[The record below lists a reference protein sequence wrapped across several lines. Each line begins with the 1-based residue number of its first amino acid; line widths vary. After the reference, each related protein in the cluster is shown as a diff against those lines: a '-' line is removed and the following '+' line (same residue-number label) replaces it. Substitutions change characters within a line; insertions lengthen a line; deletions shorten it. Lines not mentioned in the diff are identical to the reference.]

1 MFKLFKRS
9 FLFINFYFT
18 GKNVMFRGLKIYKSS
33 EFLSSSHSLMTT
45 IRSFPSCIILTTY
58 IVSVSGLKLFD
69 AGDDEI
75 LNPARRSAPDLIR
88 ADGIMRSLR
97 SEPVF
102 EQGIMRKLK
111 RSPYDDFGDKSSML
125 NNGIMRSLKR
135 SAEPLRNIHGNGL
148 MRSLRSVK
156 KRSLISI
163 PIDEND
169 QDDGKTTYFMDEKN
183 ANFKRS
189 ALPEEIRSLRS
200 TLIPNHPYDG
210 LTLRYL

>member
-1 MFKLFKRS
+1 
-9 FLFINFYFT
+9 
-18 GKNVMFRGLKIYKSS
+18 MFRGLKTYKSS

-45 IRSFPSCIILTTY
+45 FRSFPFCIIMTTY
-58 IVSVSGLKLFD
+58 IVSVSGLKIFD
-69 AGDDEI
+69 VGDDKI
-75 LNPARRSAPDLIR
+75 LSPSRRSDPDLIR

-97 SEPVF
+97 SDPVL

-111 RSPYDDFGDKSSML
+111 RASYDDFGDKSSML

-135 SAEPLRNIHGNGL
+135 SVEPLRNIHSNGL
-148 MRSLRSVK
+148 MRSLRSIK

-169 QDDGKTTYFMDEKN
+169 QDDGKTTYFMDKKD
-183 ANFKRS
+183 ANFKRDTRS
-189 ALPEEIRSLRS
+189 AFPEGIRSIRF
-200 TLIPNHPYDG
+200 LIPNQPYDG

>member
-1 MFKLFKRS
+1 
-9 FLFINFYFT
+9 
-18 GKNVMFRGLKIYKSS
+18 MFRGLEIYKSS
-33 EFLSSSHSLMTT
+33 GFLSSSHSLMTT
-45 IRSFPSCIILTTY
+45 VSRFPAWIILTTF
-58 IVSVSGLKLFD
+58 IVSLSGLKIFD
-69 AGDDEI
+69 DGNDEI
-75 LNPARRSAPDLIR
+75 LKPARRLDPELLR
-88 ADGIMRSLR
+88 ADGILRSLR
-97 SEPVF
+97 SQPVF

-111 RSPYDDFGDKSSML
+111 RSSYDDFEHKASMI

-156 KRSLISI
+156 KRSLLSI

-169 QDDGKTTYFMDEKN
+169 QDDGKITYFIDEKD
-183 ANFKRS
+183 ANLKRGFRS
-189 ALPEEIRSLRS
+189 ALPEEIRS